1 MNFTDTK
8 TTQATDSQPSLQ
20 DSRPA
25 QTMDGCQAAEAIRAL
40 DRPDAA
46 GIPII
51 AMSADAFADDVQ
63 HCLDSGMNAHTPKPM
78 DVGEVARLL
87 AEHFQQRDTDA

>member
-25 QTMDGCQAAEAIRAL
+25 QTMDGCQAA
-40 DRPDAA
+40 
-46 GIPII
+46 
-51 AMSADAFADDVQ
+51 
-63 HCLDSGMNAHTPKPM
+63 AHFFR
-78 DVGEVARLL
+78 ESNCISILWSR
-87 AEHFQQRDTDA
+87 